1 MWMRLGDLAELT
13 TGYSFRGKVL
23 PDEDGDLTVL
33 QIKDLNM
40 DGRVDAAD
48 ALRIRGDRV
57 YDKHLLRAGDVLFQS
72 RGMQNPA
79 AVLDEPLRAIAAL
92 GVHIIRPRP
101 DVLLPA
107 FLVWYLN
114 QPRTQLR
121 LRDLS
126 RGSTVPFIAKDDA
139 MDFHVPVPPLAIQQ
153 KVIAIDHLLREE
165 QRLAARLDELRNEYI
180 YNLMRQTAASNRNKK
195 G

>member
-1 MWMRLGDLAELT
+1 MWMRLGDLAEVT

-23 PDEDGDLTVL
+23 PDKDGDLTVL
-33 QIKDLNM
+33 QIKDLNT
-40 DGRVDAAD
+40 DGRIDASD

-79 AVLDEPLRAIAAL
+79 ALLDEPLKAVAAL

-114 QPRTQLR
+114 QPRTQKL

-153 KVIAIDHLLREE
+153 QVIAVDHLRRQE
-165 QRLAARLDELRNEYI
+165 QCLAARLDELRKEYI
-180 YNLMRQTAASNRNKK
+180 YNLMRQAAASNPNKK

>member
-1 MWMRLGDLAELT
+1 MLMRLGDLAEVT

-23 PDEDGDLTVL
+23 PDKDGDLTVL
-33 QIKDLNM
+33 QIKDLNTE
-40 DGRVDAAD
+40 GRIDAAD

-79 AVLDEPLRAIAAL
+79 AILDEPLKAVAAL
-92 GVHIIRPRP
+92 GVHIIRPQS

-114 QPRTQLR
+114 QPKTQLR

-153 KVIAIDHLLREE
+153 QVIAIDHLRRQE
-165 QRLAARLDELRNEYI
+165 QRLATRLDELRNEYI
-180 YNLMRQTAASNRNKK
+180 YNLMQQAAASKPNKK